1 MVMSHVKTSTLQDSN
16 IDTAYDDTMLKVD
29 IISAKVV
36 LYVNM
41 KYDTFFAQTLDITHE
56 TFMLIMLL
64 LKPMMSV
71 NCSRYMYAP

>member
-1 MVMSHVKTSTLQDSN
+1 MSKTSTLQDSN

-41 KYDTFFAQTLDITHE
+41 KYDFFFAQTLDITHE
-56 TFMLIMLL
+56 TFMLITLL

-71 NCSRYMYAP
+71 ICNRYMYAP